1 MKIAKIAKIAMV
13 AIFPKNVLVNNEI
26 VYVV

>member
-1 MKIAKIAKIAMV
+1 MMKIAKIAMV